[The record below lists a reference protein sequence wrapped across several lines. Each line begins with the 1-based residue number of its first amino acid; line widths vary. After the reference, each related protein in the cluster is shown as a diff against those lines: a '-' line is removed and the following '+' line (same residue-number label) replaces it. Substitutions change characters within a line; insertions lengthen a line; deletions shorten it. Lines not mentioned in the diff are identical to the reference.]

1 MLQSNALRVRLHSRP
16 VRAKRTKTR
25 EAAGRTLGGSIKSGL
40 GRLASAAT
48 LASTTFALALLGA
61 GAATA
66 QSGDGARTESSVN
79 MPVGVT
85 DVGRSIFD
93 LHMTILW
100 ICVAIG
106 IAVFGVMFYSII
118 YHRKSRGAVPAQ
130 FHESTKVEIAWTVVP
145 FLILIGMAV
154 PATSTLL
161 EIYDF
166 EDAELDI
173 LVTGYQWKWKYEY
186 LSETGDNVS
195 FFSNLST
202 SQSEIYNT
210 AVKNENYLLEVDE
223 PVVIPVNT
231 KVRLLVT
238 ANDVIHAWWVPELA
252 VKKDAIP
259 GFINET
265 WTFAKEEG
273 VYRGQCAE
281 LCGKDH
287 GFMPVVV
294 KVVSQEE
301 YAEWFSEKQAEAA
314 QIRELMAQTFTMDEL
329 MERGKGVYNRA
340 CLACHGASGEGGVG
354 PAIAKSAVAT
364 GELDGHLSMVING
377 SENNAVMQAFGKQLN
392 DVDLSAVI
400 TYQRNAF
407 GNNMGDMVQPI
418 DIFNYKKEG

>member
-1 MLQSNALRVRLHSRP
+1 MHSGALTKAPRT
-16 VRAKRTKTR
+16 RAASTSSDTP
-25 EAAGRTLGGSIKSGL
+25 GQ
-40 GRLASAAT
+40 RLARRFPRMAVA
-48 LASTTFALALLGA
+48 LLALPLTGA
-61 GAATA
+61 GAVAQEAAT
-66 QSGDGARTESSVN
+66 SSQVN
-79 MPVGVT
+79 MSPGVT
-85 DVGRSIFD
+85 AVGQNIFD

-106 IAVFGVMFYSII
+106 LGVFGVMFYSII

-161 EIYDF
+161 DIYDF
-166 EDAELDI
+166 EDAEMDI
-173 LVTGYQWKWKYEY
+173 LITGYQWKWKYEY
-186 LSETGDNVS
+186 LNDEGANVS

-202 SQSEIYNT
+202 PQGEIYNT
-210 AVKNENYLLEVDE
+210 AEKNENYLLEVDE

-231 KVRLLVT
+231 KVRFLVT

-265 WTFAKEEG
+265 WTIAEEEG
-273 VYRGQCAE
+273 IYRGQCAE

-294 KVVSQEE
+294 KVVSQAE
-301 YAEWFSEKQAEAA
+301 YDEWFTAKQVEAEQVAA
-314 QIRELMAQTFTMDEL
+314 LMEQTFTMNEL
-329 MERGKGVYNRA
+329 MSRGESVYQRN
-340 CLACHGASGEGGVG
+340 CLACHGAGGEGGIG
-354 PAIAKSAVAT
+354 PAIAGSAIAT
-364 GELDGHLSMVING
+364 GELGGHLNVGVNG
-377 SENNAVMQAFGKQLN
+377 VAGTAMQAFGGIIN
-392 DVDLSAVI
+392 DVEMAAVI

-418 DIFNYKKEG
+418 DVFNFKKG